1 MHDKKH
7 HIKALDAEERSELAR
22 RGLQAWINQPAPVTG
37 DGGQV
42 NLDGLALRAEVVSL
56 DDPKDPPLGKLHYV
70 KVTGCTGTGT
80 RKAIEYPWSIVTVYR
95 VRYTAG
101 RWMLKQLERWPG
113 GVG

>member
-22 RGLQAWINQPAPVTG
+22 RGLQAWINQPEPLTG
-37 DGGQV
+37 NGETV

-70 KVTGCTGTGT
+70 KVTGYTGTARG
-80 RKAIEYPWSIVTVYR
+80 IESPWSIVAVYR
-95 VRYTAG
+95 VRWTAG